1 MHLNPQFMWSYFKE
15 KPVPYNLI
23 DGSKLILPK
32 TKFSRFGINPLQV
45 GGSFL
50 WNSLSV

>member
-1 MHLNPQFMWSYFKE
+1 MWSYFKE

-32 TKFSRFGINPLQV
+32 TKFSRFGINPFQV

-50 WNSLSV
+50 WNSLPV